1 MYEKLYRELLL
12 RYNELESENKRL
24 TEENARLRLQ
34 FGLTNVS
41 NENVEMPVIEVAAV
55 NKYSSSKE
63 KIDLFRSLFCGR

>member
-24 TEENARLRLQ
+24 SEENAQLRLQ
-34 FGLTNVS
+34 FGLTNLA
-41 NENVEMPVIEVAAV
+41 NESFEKTVVKATVI

-63 KIDLFRSLFCGR
+63 KSDAESIMS